1 MRHDL
6 KQAGGS
12 TLKNFYWLLLLA
24 MTMVSTLDAQ
34 QATRKAEEIV
44 IRSTS
49 LPKTFLRQSFRME
62 LKAQG
67 GVAPLRWQL
76 ASGDLPAGLTLS
88 EDGVISGVPTKL
100 GEYRF
105 SVTVSDNNKP
115 PQERSQEFTM
125 RVTAA
130 LLAEWSRPPKV
141 NGQRIEGAI
150 KVTNDSDQ
158 DFDLTEVVMAVNE
171 IGRATAIGYQRFTLK
186 QGTEGFEIP
195 FGENLPFGS
204 YQLNVDVVAEVAETN
219 TIYRARLTP
228 AERIVV
234 VQGP

>member
-1 MRHDL
+1 M
-6 KQAGGS
+6 GGS
-12 TLKNFYWLLLLA
+12 TLKRYYWVTVMAVTL
-24 MTMVSTLDAQ
+24 VSMLHAQ
-34 QATRKAEEIV
+34 QARTRAEEIV

-49 LPKTFLRQSFRME
+49 LPKIFLRQPFRME
-62 LKAQG
+62 LKAEG

-88 EDGVISGVPTKL
+88 EDGVISGVTTKT
-100 GEYRF
+100 GDYRF

-125 RVTAA
+125 RVTAP
-130 LLAEWSRPPKV
+130 LLVEWSRPPKV
-141 NGQRIEGAI
+141 NGQRVEGAI

-186 QGTEGFEIP
+186 QGTEDFEIP
-195 FGENLPFGS
+195 FAENLPFGS

-219 TIYRARLTP
+219 TIYRSRLTP
-228 AERIVV
+228 GEKIVV